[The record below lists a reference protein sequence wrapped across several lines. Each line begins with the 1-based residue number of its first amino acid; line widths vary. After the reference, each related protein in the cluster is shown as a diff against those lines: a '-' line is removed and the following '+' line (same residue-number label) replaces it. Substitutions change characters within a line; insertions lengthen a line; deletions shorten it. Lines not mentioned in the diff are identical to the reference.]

1 MWSEVNGEISTHG
14 SFEDVEFN
22 SYLSKRDGAYESD
35 DATSNE
41 GYAEVFLRAHIL
53 LPLVR

>member
-14 SFEDVEFN
+14 SFEDVDFN

-53 LPLVR
+53 LPMVR